1 MTDYPSGQD
10 LSGHD
15 LSGADLRHANLTGHD
30 LSGANLTRTDLRD
43 ANLAGV
49 NLSGAD
55 LRDANL
61 SGADL
66 RDANLSGADLRGAT
80 TRDTIW
86 PEGFSPEKTNGAAK
100 RAPTEELRRKGEAMS
115 GGDQEAPKFSVMIE
129 GKVRAWGKRTI
140 SVPEIRSLG
149 GLPDDRPVLEME
161 MAGGEDYGPITERA
175 LKEDEVHELVPLE
188 PGKPHAKHVTFMGG

>member
-1 MTDYPSGQD
+1 VTDYPSGQD

-66 RDANLSGADLRGAT
+66 RGAT
-80 TRDTIW
+80 TRDTVW

-100 RAPTEELRRKGEAMS
+100 RAPTEEPPREGEAMS
-115 GGDQEAPKFSVMIE
+115 GGDQEGPRFSVMIE
-129 GKVRAWGKRTI
+129 GKVHAWDKKTI

-149 GLPDDRPVLEME
+149 GLADDRLVLEME
-161 MAGGEDYGPITERA
+161 MAGGEDYGPITERV
-175 LKEDEVHELVPLE
+175 LQEDEVHELVPLE